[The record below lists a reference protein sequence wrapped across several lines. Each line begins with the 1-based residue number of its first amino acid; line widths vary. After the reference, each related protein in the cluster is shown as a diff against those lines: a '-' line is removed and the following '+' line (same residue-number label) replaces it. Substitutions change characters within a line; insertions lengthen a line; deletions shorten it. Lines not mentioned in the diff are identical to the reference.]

1 MEVTYYLAAWQ
12 ESAFNVYM
20 DKYGIDAGIDV
31 MKEFERHGSL
41 GQAML
46 DVTKRLKAEGKP

>member
-1 MEVTYYLAAWQ
+1 MKPTFYLQDFQ

-20 DKYGIDAGIDV
+20 DKYGIDAGVEV

-41 GQAML
+41 GQAMI
-46 DVTKRLKAEGKP
+46 DVTKQLRLQED